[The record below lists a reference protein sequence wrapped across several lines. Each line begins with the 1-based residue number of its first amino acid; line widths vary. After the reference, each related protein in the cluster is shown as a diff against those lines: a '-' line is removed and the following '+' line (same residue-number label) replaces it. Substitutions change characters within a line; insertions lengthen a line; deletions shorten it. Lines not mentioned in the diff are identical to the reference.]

1 MVRIVTDS
9 GAHLPPE
16 RFREYGVVVV
26 PLVVNMGGRT
36 YYEGE
41 DLDLET
47 FYHYLRTSPELP
59 KTSQPPVGRFY
70 EVYRRLSEEGQAVVS
85 LHLSSVL
92 SGTYASAVAAREML
106 PGAEIHVVDT
116 QLISVPQGIL
126 VLEAARMA
134 RAGATAWEIVE
145 RIEFMRERTVFYFVL
160 DTLDGRTL
168 ELAQL
173 RGQPVVLNFWAS
185 WCAPC
190 RKEMPVLVRAWQR
203 HGKHVHFVGVNVL
216 DDPEEAQRFLEEFR
230 VPYPSVHDPRG
241 DTLRWF
247 RVVGLPTTVFVSREG
262 GLAGF
267 HAGPFLDLEGE
278 GALERAI
285 REVLSR

>member
-145 RIEFMRERTVFYFVL
+145 RIAFMRERTVFYFVL
-160 DTLDGRTL
+160 DTLEYLAKGGRVSNIQALIGNFLQVKPILKLHEGRIAPHERVRTTQR
-168 ELAQL
+168 ARDRL
-173 RGQPVVLNFWAS
+173 RDLILDHARGRRDVRIGVMHTRLPEVA
-185 WCAPC
+185 A
-190 RKEMPVLVRAWQR
+190 EMARA
-203 HGKHVHFVGVNVL
+203 L
-216 DDPEEAQRFLEEFR
+216 EEA
-230 VPYPSVHDPRG
+230 
-241 DTLRWF
+241 LRPAELF
-247 RVVGLPTTVFVSREG
+247 IAE
-262 GLAGF
+262 AGPAVAT
-267 HAGPFLDLEGE
+267 HAGPGGLGLACYAE
-278 GALERAI
+278 
-285 REVLSR
+285 

>member
-160 DTLDGRTL
+160 DTLEYLAKGGRVSNIQTL
-168 ELAQL
+168 I
-173 RGQPVVLNFWAS
+173 GNFLQVK
-185 WCAPC
+185 PIL
-190 RKEMPVLVRAWQR
+190 KL
-203 HGKHVHFVGVNVL
+203 H
-216 DDPEEAQRFLEEFR
+216 
-230 VPYPSVHDPRG
+230 
-241 DTLRWF
+241 
-247 RVVGLPTTVFVSREG
+247 EG
-262 GLAGF
+262 
-267 HAGPFLDLEGE
+267 
-278 GALERAI
+278 R
-285 REVLSR
+285 